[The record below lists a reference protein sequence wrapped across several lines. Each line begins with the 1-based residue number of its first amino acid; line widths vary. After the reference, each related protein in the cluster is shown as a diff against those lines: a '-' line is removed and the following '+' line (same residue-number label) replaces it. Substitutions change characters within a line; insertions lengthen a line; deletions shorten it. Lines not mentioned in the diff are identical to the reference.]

1 MDAKTAAS
9 SSKIAGGYSVWSFY
23 ETYCGFPAVIRIK
36 YCRVAT
42 GQCSTGEQKYRR
54 KWTRGSQSGE
64 AAAKV
69 QQKGGEKT
77 AQSDEEIPE
86 SAEEGEQE
94 IATPSQIVFAFL
106 QSTRA

>member
-1 MDAKTAAS
+1 MKRIAAFLLLFALS
-9 SSKIAGGYSVWSFY
+9 IAVSL
-23 ETYCGFPAVIRIK
+23 PA
-36 YCRVAT
+36 
-42 GQCSTGEQKYRR
+42 QCSTGEQKYRR

-106 QSTRA
+106 QSTPA

>member
-1 MDAKTAAS
+1 MKRIAAFLLLFALS
-9 SSKIAGGYSVWSFY
+9 IAVS
-23 ETYCGFPAVIRIK
+23 T
-36 YCRVAT
+36 T

-54 KWTRGSQSGE
+54 KWTRGPQSGE

-86 SAEEGEQE
+86 SAEEGEQ
-94 IATPSQIVFAFL
+94 ADRNAVTDSFRFL
-106 QSTRA
+106 AINSLLKQRKPHI